1 MERFGDKVICNPVVK
16 LEKNKKY
23 SFISID
29 MITPI
34 YKSVDGNQLTA
45 YTGQSC
51 SKFED
56 KDILMARITPCLE
69 NGKLA
74 VAKTVGNKGF
84 GSTEF
89 FVFRG
94 IKDVSDTDY
103 IYYLLSMPYMREL
116 ATNSMTGASGRQ
128 RADLGFIKKIPWTF
142 PSISKQRQIA
152 EVLSSFDNLIEI
164 NNRRI
169 SVISKLANN
178 IYDEW
183 FVRFRYPGNELRN
196 HVKSRLGKI
205 PEDFTILKMAEVFD
219 YYIGGG
225 WGNDEPDKE
234 FDQEAYVIRGADFPS
249 VSKGDVS
256 SCPLRYHKL
265 SNYSKRVLQENDII
279 IEVSGGTADQPV
291 GRTLLVDKDII
302 DRLGGR
308 VICAS
313 FCKMLRLNDRVGPY
327 YFYYWMQFLYDTRII
342 ERFQLQSTGIINFKF
357 DYFLNKGDILIP
369 PKNLMNEFERIIRPL
384 HKEKMM
390 LARKN
395 DLLMRQREMLLPRL
409 MSGKLNV

>member
-1 MERFGDKVICNPVVK
+1 MERFGDKVICNPTVK
-16 LEKNKKY
+16 LEKNKEY
-23 SFISID
+23 FFISID
-29 MITPI
+29 KITPI
-34 YKSVDGNQLTA
+34 YKTVDGDELTL
-45 YTGQSC
+45 YTGQSG

-56 KDILMARITPCLE
+56 KDVLMARITPCLE

-74 VAKTVGNKGF
+74 MAKTDGNKGF

-103 IYYLLSMPYMREL
+103 IYYLLCMPYMREL

-142 PSISKQRQIA
+142 PDIGDQRRIA
-152 EVLSSFDNLIEI
+152 KVLSAFDELIEI
-164 NNRRI
+164 NNKRI
-169 SVISKLANN
+169 SVVSELASN
-178 IYDEW
+178 IYNEW
-183 FVRFRYPGNELRN
+183 FVRFRYPGNDHRKL
-196 HVKSRLGKI
+196 VKSRLGKI
-205 PEDFTILKMAEVFD
+205 PQEFNILKMTDVFE

-234 FDQEAYVIRGADFPS
+234 FDQEAYVIRGADFPG
-249 VSKGDVS
+249 VNRGDVS

-265 SNYSKRVLQENDII
+265 SNYSKRELQENDII
-279 IEVSGGTADQPV
+279 LEVSGGTADQPV
-291 GRTLLVDKDII
+291 GRTLLVEKDII

-313 FCKMLRLNDRVGPY
+313 FCKMIRLNDRVSPY

-342 ERFQLQSTGIINFKF
+342 DRFQLQSTGIINFQF
-357 DYFLNKGDILIP
+357 EYFLNKGDILMP
-369 PKNLMNEFERIIRPL
+369 PKELMNEFERIVRPL
-384 HKEKMM
+384 HEEKLM

-395 DLLMRQREMLLPRL
+395 DLLIRQRDMLLPRL
-409 MSGKLNV
+409 MSGKLKV